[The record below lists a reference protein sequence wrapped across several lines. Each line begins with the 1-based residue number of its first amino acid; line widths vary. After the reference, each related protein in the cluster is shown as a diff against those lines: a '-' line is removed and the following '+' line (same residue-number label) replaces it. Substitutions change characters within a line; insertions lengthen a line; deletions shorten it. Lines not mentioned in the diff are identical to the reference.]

1 MGLVNMKDTLYGIK
15 PFGATPNYRQI
26 EMFKVGKKAFFHF
39 GVNTFSNLEWGHGT
53 ENPSIFNP
61 TDTDVKGWIRAI
73 KAAGFKM
80 AILTAK
86 HHDGFC
92 LWPSKYTEHSVKNS
106 PYKDGKGDI
115 VREFTDACRELNIKI
130 GIYVSPWDRNAP
142 FWGTAEYS
150 KYYADQLT
158 EILTEYGKIDEI
170 WWDGAG
176 SSNALYDYGLWAYL
190 VRKHQPDA
198 VIFGSM
204 GAANYAEQRWVGN
217 EAGYAG
223 TTHYSSINYDM
234 IRQETVADMNRGIIG
249 GDMYIPAEV
258 DVSIRPGWFY
268 HEDQDKKVK
277 SARELD
283 KLWFRSIGR
292 NAMMLLNFP
301 PDRSGRLV
309 DTDVNNA
316 IESNER
322 INRMLSVNYVD
333 GALITADSTYREETN
348 VYNAAYGDY
357 DLFYAS
363 ADDKRV
369 AVIDITLRA
378 AHQFN
383 VLLIGEKIE
392 LGERITSYKLE
403 ALDSD
408 EPVLI
413 CEGTSVGYLKA
424 TRFKTGE
431 YRRLRLTL
439 EGIAAPITLR
449 HLALHLYDED
459 TEDPINAIVKENL
472 AIGKSS
478 SITFSSDRKEAIISF
493 GGVYAFDT
501 VSFLSAFRGN
511 YEIQAFDGSKFY
523 TLAKGCSSDYRV
535 TLKFDEPIEG
545 SYQIKITHEN
555 GFSIEPD
562 FVVC

>member
-1 MGLVNMKDTLYGIK
+1 MESRFYGIA

-26 EMFKVGKKAFFHF
+26 EMFKIGKKAFFHF
-39 GVNTFSNLEWGHGT
+39 GVNTFSNLEWGDGS
-53 ENPSIFNP
+53 ESPASFNP
-61 TDTDVKGWIRAI
+61 TDLDVRSWIRAI
-73 KAAGFKM
+73 KSAGFKM

-92 LWPSKYTEHSVKNS
+92 LWPSKYTEHSIKNS

-115 VREFTDACRELNIKI
+115 VKEFTDACRELNIKI

-158 EILTEYGKIDEI
+158 EILTGYGKIDEI

-176 SSNALYDYGLWAYL
+176 STNALYDYGLWAYL
-190 VRKHQPDA
+190 IRKHQPDA

-204 GAANYAEQRWVGN
+204 GASNYAEQRWVGN

-223 TTHYSSINYDM
+223 TTHYASINYDM
-234 IRQETVADMNRGIIG
+234 IRRETIEDMNRGIIG
-249 GDMYIPAEV
+249 GEMYIPAEV

-268 HEDQDKKVK
+268 HEDQDSKVK

-301 PDRSGRLV
+301 PDMRGRIV

-316 IESNER
+316 IESNNR
-322 INRMLSVNYVD
+322 INRMLSVNYID
-333 GALITADSTYREETN
+333 GATLTADTVYCEKTDIYN
-348 VYNAAYGDY
+348 VAYDDF

-363 ADDKRV
+363 ASDKKE
-369 AVIDITLRA
+369 AVIDITLRDDEC
-378 AHQFN
+378 FN

-392 LGERITSYKLE
+392 LGERITSFKLE
-403 ALDSD
+403 SLDGD

-424 TRFKTGE
+424 TRFETGT

-439 EGIAAPITLR
+439 EGIAAPVTLR

-459 TEDPINAIVKENL
+459 HEDPMNAIVKENL
-472 AIGKSS
+472 AVGKSAK
-478 SITFSSDRKEAIISF
+478 ITFSADKKEVIINF
-493 GGVYAFDT
+493 GGVYSFDT
-501 VSFLSAFRGN
+501 VSFLGALWGN
-511 YEIQAFDGSKFY
+511 YEVEAFDGSKFY
-523 TLAKGCSSDYRV
+523 SIAKGYSQDYRV
-535 TLKFDEPIEG
+535 ALKFDEPIEG
-545 SYQIKITHEN
+545 SYQIKLKHEN

-562 FVVC
+562 FLVF